1 MRTLSPTATRAWLD
15 HGAVMHKWEIR
26 SAFSVPAASGYQNK
40 AMTTLSSL
48 AMRPRHQLLA
58 LHWQLFPKI
67 QQPRPILRSSPKT
80 ASLNY
85 RLATV
90 LTCSGWCA
98 TGQLMAQSFPASYA
112 ALECQRGRKP
122 AGLCMALRKG

>member
-1 MRTLSPTATRAWLD
+1 MRTLSPTETRAWLD

-26 SAFSVPAASGYQNK
+26 LDFSVPVANGHQNK

-58 LHWQLFPKI
+58 LHWQLCPKV
-67 QQPRPILRSSPKT
+67 QRLRPLLKLKPKT

-85 RLATV
+85 RLATA
-90 LTCSGWCA
+90 LTCSGWCVTA
-98 TGQLMAQSFPASYA
+98 QLMAQSFPASYA

-122 AGLCMALRKG
+122 AGLCMALRK

>member
-1 MRTLSPTATRAWLD
+1 MRTLSHTVILAWLD
-15 HGAVMHKWEIR
+15 HGAGMHKCEIR
-26 SAFSVPAASGYQNK
+26 SAFSVLVANGHQNK

-90 LTCSGWCA
+90 LTCSGWCVTA
-98 TGQLMAQSFPASYA
+98 QLMAQS
-112 ALECQRGRKP
+112 
-122 AGLCMALRKG
+122 